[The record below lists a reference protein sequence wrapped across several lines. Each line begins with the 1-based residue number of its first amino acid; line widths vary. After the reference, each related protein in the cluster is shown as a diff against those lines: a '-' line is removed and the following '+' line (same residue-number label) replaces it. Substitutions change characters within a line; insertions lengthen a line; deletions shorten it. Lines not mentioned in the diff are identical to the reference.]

1 MPSTSK
7 DPPARTEAEAHGRE
21 AGKPTEIPARG
32 WRDVLRRTYRE
43 VKQDNVSIV
52 AGGVAFYGFLSIFP
66 ALTALVSIWGLVADP
81 SEVDRQL
88 APFAQVMPAD
98 AQRMLHDQLTQL
110 ASQPSGSLGLRA
122 LASIAIAVW
131 SAGKGMGAVITALD
145 IANDEDESRGFIRLA
160 ALRMVLTVGA
170 IGFVLVALG
179 AVVLMPLLFGLL
191 GLSGF
196 GAELVKW
203 LRWPFLAGAVMFGLA
218 VLYHYG
224 PARTPA
230 RWRWVTP
237 GALVATVL
245 WLLGSA
251 GFSLFV
257 SRFGTYDR
265 TYGSVG
271 AIVVLLTWFLLSAWV
286 VIVGAELNAEIERQ
300 TAKDTTV
307 GPPEPLG
314 HRGAIAADTVGEP
327 A

>member
-1 MPSTSK
+1 MPSTGK
-7 DPPARTEAEAHGRE
+7 EPPGEREAHGRE
-21 AGKPTEIPARG
+21 AAKPTEIPARG
-32 WRDVLRRTYRE
+32 WRDVLLRTYRE
-43 VKQDNVSIV
+43 VKEDNVSIV
-52 AGGVAFYGFLSIFP
+52 AGGVAFYGFLSLFP
-66 ALTALVSIWGLVADP
+66 ALTALVSLWGLVADP

-88 APFAQVMPAD
+88 GPLFQVIPAD
-98 AQRMLHDQLTQL
+98 AQRMLHEQLTQV
-110 ASQPSGSLGLRA
+110 AAQPSGSLGLRA
-122 LASIAIAVW
+122 LVSIAIAVW

-145 IANDEDESRGFIRLA
+145 IANDEAESRGFIRLA
-160 ALRMVLTVGA
+160 ALRLVLTLGA
-170 IGFVLVALG
+170 IAFVLVALG
-179 AVVLMPLLFGLL
+179 GVVLVPVLFGLL

-196 GAELVKW
+196 GAELIEW
-203 LRWPFLAGAVMFGLA
+203 LRWPFLAAAVLFALA

-224 PARTPA
+224 PARTAA

-245 WLLGSA
+245 WLLGSV
-251 GFSLFV
+251 GFSIFV

-265 TYGSVG
+265 TYGSLG

-300 TAKDTTV
+300 TVKDTTV

-314 HRGAIAADTVGEP
+314 RRGAIAADTVGEP